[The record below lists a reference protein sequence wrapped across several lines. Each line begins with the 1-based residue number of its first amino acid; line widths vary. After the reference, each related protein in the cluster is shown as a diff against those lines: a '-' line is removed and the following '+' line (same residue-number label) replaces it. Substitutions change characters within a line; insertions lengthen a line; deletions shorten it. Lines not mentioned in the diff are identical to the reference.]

1 MPTFWLSSFVW
12 PTYTEVAKSFLVKK
26 KKKKNQFLAV
36 DILEDINS
44 GTGFLN
50 LNAFYNVRILK
61 FESGTTLTYRHLS
74 PLKKN
79 CSSIICVAFVC

>member
-1 MPTFWLSSFVW
+1 MW

>member
-12 PTYTEVAKSFLVKK
+12 PTYTEVAKSFLVK

-74 PLKKN
+74 PLKK
-79 CSSIICVAFVC
+79 IVHL

>member
-1 MPTFWLSSFVW
+1 MW
-12 PTYTEVAKSFLVKK
+12 PTYIEVAKSFLV

-50 LNAFYNVRILK
+50 LNTFYNVRILK
-61 FESGTTLTYRHLS
+61 FESGTTLTYIHLS
-74 PLKKN
+74 PLKK
-79 CSSIICVAFVC
+79 IVHL